1 MTRWWRTGKGEGEGR
16 REEEEG
22 GEGMGEETM
31 GRSEEA
37 KGIGG
42 GAGVEAGKE
51 AAIAPVAVVT
61 RSTAWAYCCKKWRG
75 RRRML
80 R

>member
-1 MTRWWRTGKGEGEGR
+1 
-16 REEEEG
+16 
-22 GEGMGEETM
+22 M

-37 KGIGG
+37 KGVGEG
-42 GAGVEAGKE
+42 EGAGEEKE

>member
-1 MTRWWRTGKGEGEGR
+1 MKASAGLMAILSTRA
-16 REEEEG
+16 EG
-22 GEGMGEETM
+22 GATAGAAAAM
-31 GRSEEA
+31 
-37 KGIGG
+37 G